1 MAKST
6 TKESAKPAGPP
17 VTSEDAKAKVDDTKK
32 VEPKAEAAAS
42 EPKSKPSPEPA
53 ASAKATQPERQVSF
67 RRWFQARGFKSHWD
81 KGMMA
86 FTDTSVR
93 RTMSEWDRVFKDY

>member
-17 VTSEDAKAKVDDTKK
+17 VTSEDDKATL
-32 VEPKAEAAAS
+32 EPKKAEAAVS
-42 EPKSKPSPEPA
+42 EPKSKPSPDHA
-53 ASAKATQPERQVSF
+53 APKKTTQPEHQVSF